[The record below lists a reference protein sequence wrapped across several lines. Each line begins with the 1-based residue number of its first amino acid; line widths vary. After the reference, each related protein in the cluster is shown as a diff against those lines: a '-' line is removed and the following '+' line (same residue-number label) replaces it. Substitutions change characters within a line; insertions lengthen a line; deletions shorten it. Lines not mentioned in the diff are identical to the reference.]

1 MCASLRKGKI
11 TLRTLASVIGNFVA
25 SFPAVPLG
33 SFFNRNLEHQKIKGL
48 KLHNG
53 KFDTN
58 IALNVESK
66 REIYWWINNIFE
78 SFAPLNIPDPDITIY
93 TEASLTGWGIT
104 DGKTPSGGRWN
115 ENEIA
120 HTNVLELKAI
130 QIGISTYCKEGV
142 NETYCGHR

>member
-58 IALNVESK
+58 IALNVEFK
-66 REIYWWINNIFE
+66 RERE
-78 SFAPLNIPDPDITIY
+78 RERDLLVD
-93 TEASLTGWGIT
+93 
-104 DGKTPSGGRWN
+104 K
-115 ENEIA
+115 
-120 HTNVLELKAI
+120 
-130 QIGISTYCKEGV
+130 
-142 NETYCGHR
+142 